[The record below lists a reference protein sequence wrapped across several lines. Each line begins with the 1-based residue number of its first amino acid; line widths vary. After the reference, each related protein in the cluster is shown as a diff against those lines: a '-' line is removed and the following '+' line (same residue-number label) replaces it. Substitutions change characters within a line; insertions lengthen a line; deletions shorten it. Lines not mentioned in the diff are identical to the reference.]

1 MLGLTCLFHNM
12 LPSPQPFR
20 AKVSL
25 TTKGRQVSCC
35 FIHLLSVESTIVDK
49 TEHASFGTRLEG
61 WHLCRSAKGTR
72 RRKER
77 ESNPQGREARPG
89 SSGVPS
95 PVGLP
100 FRFRCEAPVAG
111 LEPAVGQTPLRLNRP
126 IPATNSGTPDQQG
139 QDGGDLN
146 PRSRGPE
153 PRGIPGFPTSCQSKR
168 PAGVEPALPPWQGS
182 RLPLHHGR
190 FLMGWIVKDQ
200 EHRAGL
206 EPTSPHYGCG
216 VLATGRP
223 VRSMSVGP
231 VGIEPTSSG

>member
-1 MLGLTCLFHNM
+1 M
-12 LPSPQPFR
+12 
-20 AKVSL
+20 
-25 TTKGRQVSCC
+25 
-35 FIHLLSVESTIVDK
+35 
-49 TEHASFGTRLEG
+49 
-61 WHLCRSAKGTR
+61 
-72 RRKER
+72 
-77 ESNPQGREARPG
+77 
-89 SSGVPS
+89 
-95 PVGLP
+95 
-100 FRFRCEAPVAG
+100 
-111 LEPAVGQTPLRLNRP
+111 
-126 IPATNSGTPDQQG
+126 
-139 QDGGDLN
+139 N

-190 FLMGWIVKDQ
+190 VLMGWIVKDR

-231 VGIEPTSSG
+231 VGIEPTSSGLRDRRIALSATVPCCRRGRSRTFDLTLIRGPLSPLSYAPLSIGPEGLEPTPDGLKVRYAAITPRPRAWSGVCVSSGLSRTFGSLLLVCQW